1 MIKMIKEVILL
12 SITLVLL
19 GCTATVDEGDTMKK
33 EIDSSNNTLKQA
45 TFAGGCFWCMESDFE
60 KLEGVKSAVS
70 GYAGGHKENPTYDEV
85 SSGTTGHREVIQV
98 TFDSEKV
105 SYEKLLENFWKNVD
119 PLNAE
124 GQFCDK
130 GEQYTSAIFYHDNE
144 QKKSANESKK
154 KAEEIL
160 GSPVATEIVKLNKFY
175 PAEDYHQDYYKT
187 HSIKYK
193 TYRTLCGRD
202 KRLDTVW
209 SGKTLKLSSDDPEYS
224 NPSDEEMK
232 EMLTPLQYKVTQ
244 EEGTER
250 AFDNEYWDNEEEGI
264 YVDVVSGEPLFS
276 SIDKFESGTGWPSF
290 TKPLEADNIVEKSDW
305 KLILKRTEVRSKDA
319 DSHLGHLFNDGPEPT
334 GMRYCM
340 NSAALRFVPKDKLE
354 EEGYGEYLELFSD
367 S

>member
-1 MIKMIKEVILL
+1 
-12 SITLVLL
+12 
-19 GCTATVDEGDTMKK
+19 
-33 EIDSSNNTLKQA
+33 
-45 TFAGGCFWCMESDFE
+45 
-60 KLEGVKSAVS
+60 
-70 GYAGGHKENPTYDEV
+70 
-85 SSGTTGHREVIQV
+85 
-98 TFDSEKV
+98 
-105 SYEKLLENFWKNVD
+105 
-119 PLNAE
+119 
-124 GQFCDK
+124 
-130 GEQYTSAIFYHDNE
+130 
-144 QKKSANESKK
+144 
-154 KAEEIL
+154 
-160 GSPVATEIVKLNKFY
+160 
-175 PAEDYHQDYYKT
+175 
-187 HSIKYK
+187 
-193 TYRTLCGRD
+193 
-202 KRLDTVW
+202 
-209 SGKTLKLSSDDPEYS
+209 LSSDDPEYS